1 MYEHLT
7 CNYIIKNGIIVLWH
21 QIKVTG
27 AFSPESNFVSLLF
40 KIYEQKKSNTKMV
53 IKFRLPGS

>member
-1 MYEHLT
+1 MR
-7 CNYIIKNGIIVLWH
+7 NYIIKNGIIVLWH
-21 QIKVTG
+21 QKVTD

-40 KIYEQKKSNTKMV
+40 KIYEQKKSDTKMV